1 MTIWKNTRNGL
12 MNLDPHKTP
21 LNRLEHVRLRN
32 HEFFTNF
39 LLHISNSCYFNINTY
54 FCTYYFYQSSIYSC
68 LQVQN
73 GSEIQTLNDSDEGP
87 LLSRQEM
94 IQAQDRGLDDLAS
107 IIRRQRDIGIIIGN
121 EVDEQN
127 GITSLFSSDLLI

>member
-1 MTIWKNTRNGL
+1 MG
-12 MNLDPHKTP
+12 
-21 LNRLEHVRLRN
+21 
-32 HEFFTNF
+32 
-39 LLHISNSCYFNINTY
+39 
-54 FCTYYFYQSSIYSC
+54 
-68 LQVQN
+68 
-73 GSEIQTLNDSDEGP
+73 LNDSDEEP

-127 GITSLFSSDLLI
+127 GITRLVISDPKITNCL

>member
-1 MTIWKNTRNGL
+1 MG
-12 MNLDPHKTP
+12 
-21 LNRLEHVRLRN
+21 
-32 HEFFTNF
+32 
-39 LLHISNSCYFNINTY
+39 
-54 FCTYYFYQSSIYSC
+54 
-68 LQVQN
+68 
-73 GSEIQTLNDSDEGP
+73 LNDSDEEP

-127 GITSLFSSDLLI
+127 EIIDDVTDLAENARGRLDRQTADVIRLGEEKGTCYLWGIVGALFLVILVLISIP

>member
-1 MTIWKNTRNGL
+1 MG
-12 MNLDPHKTP
+12 
-21 LNRLEHVRLRN
+21 
-32 HEFFTNF
+32 
-39 LLHISNSCYFNINTY
+39 
-54 FCTYYFYQSSIYSC
+54 
-68 LQVQN
+68 
-73 GSEIQTLNDSDEGP
+73 LNDSDEEP

-127 GITSLFSSDLLI
+127 GITILFL